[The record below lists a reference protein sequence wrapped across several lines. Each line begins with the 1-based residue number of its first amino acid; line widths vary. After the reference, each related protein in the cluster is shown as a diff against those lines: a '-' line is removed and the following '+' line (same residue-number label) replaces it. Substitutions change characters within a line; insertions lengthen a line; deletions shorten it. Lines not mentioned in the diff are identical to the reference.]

1 MDAFIISSLPS
12 LCWRHCKWQG
22 PFAPRTLLRFIA
34 TTDPA
39 ATLSPSAD
47 FPVSPVIRP
56 TLLRRFLAGTRR
68 VSPVAQYVLVTVLSL
83 SPRRGGDAASVRFRH
98 PMLPSPY
105 GSRLGP
111 RIFAFRGHITFT
123 VVTAR
128 QLVVSPGETLSIG
141 FRILISRHPAIQTT
155 GRLTFAPAG
164 LRPAEH
170 TSLNWTHFRT
180 AGFPQYGWKVG
191 FPSGA
196 FLDRRQ
202 LKPAPG
208 IRCPP
213 SSLPPLFV
221 HLGVIAVIPH
231 CVGPQTRLRT
241 AMEGYY
247 SSTPGVLARVR
258 VIVSRSVITY
268 ATPSVPLMGTPR
280 FHRKAAYTR
289 CLRCAGAPRRPTSGS
304 GLSLL
309 IPS

>member
-1 MDAFIISSLPS
+1 MLAPSDISVFSGFQTCGILLFRTRAESAFGEQEVKDSADLKLDWLLKCKIEELIASVLPMSAKNCEQIVRSGRIEARTGLRMMPTFPRSSLS
-12 LCWRHCKWQG
+12 
-22 PFAPRTLLRFIA
+22 
-34 TTDPA
+34 
-39 ATLSPSAD
+39 
-47 FPVSPVIRP
+47 
-56 TLLRRFLAGTRR
+56 
-68 VSPVAQYVLVTVLSL
+68 
-83 SPRRGGDAASVRFRH
+83 
-98 PMLPSPY
+98 
-105 GSRLGP
+105 
-111 RIFAFRGHITFT
+111 
-123 VVTAR
+123 
-128 QLVVSPGETLSIG
+128 
-141 FRILISRHPAIQTT
+141 
-155 GRLTFAPAG
+155 
-164 LRPAEH
+164 
-170 TSLNWTHFRT
+170 FRT

-208 IRCPP
+208 MRCPP
-213 SSLPPLFV
+213 SSLHPPFV
-221 HLGVIAVIPH
+221 HLGVNAVIPH

-268 ATPSVPLMGTPR
+268 ATPSVPLVGTPR

>member
-1 MDAFIISSLPS
+1 MMPTFPRSSLS
-12 LCWRHCKWQG
+12 C
-22 PFAPRTLLRFIA
+22 
-34 TTDPA
+34 
-39 ATLSPSAD
+39 
-47 FPVSPVIRP
+47 
-56 TLLRRFLAGTRR
+56 RR
-68 VSPVAQYVLVTVLSL
+68 
-83 SPRRGGDAASVRFRH
+83 
-98 PMLPSPY
+98 
-105 GSRLGP
+105 
-111 RIFAFRGHITFT
+111 
-123 VVTAR
+123 
-128 QLVVSPGETLSIG
+128 
-141 FRILISRHPAIQTT
+141 
-155 GRLTFAPAG
+155 
-164 LRPAEH
+164 
-170 TSLNWTHFRT
+170 

-191 FPSGA
+191 FPSGV

-268 ATPSVPLMGTPR
+268 ATPSVPLMRTPR
-280 FHRKAAYTR
+280 FHRTAAYTR

-309 IPS
+309 IPPSHAVLYHL

>member
-1 MDAFIISSLPS
+1 MPTFPRSSLS
-12 LCWRHCKWQG
+12 
-22 PFAPRTLLRFIA
+22 
-34 TTDPA
+34 
-39 ATLSPSAD
+39 
-47 FPVSPVIRP
+47 
-56 TLLRRFLAGTRR
+56 
-68 VSPVAQYVLVTVLSL
+68 
-83 SPRRGGDAASVRFRH
+83 
-98 PMLPSPY
+98 
-105 GSRLGP
+105 
-111 RIFAFRGHITFT
+111 
-123 VVTAR
+123 
-128 QLVVSPGETLSIG
+128 
-141 FRILISRHPAIQTT
+141 
-155 GRLTFAPAG
+155 
-164 LRPAEH
+164 
-170 TSLNWTHFRT
+170 FRT

-289 CLRCAGAPRRPTSGS
+289 CLRCAGAPRRPTERFRAFAAHSF
-304 GLSLL
+304 LTCRPL
-309 IPS
+309 

>member
-1 MDAFIISSLPS
+1 MPHRS
-12 LCWRHCKWQG
+12 
-22 PFAPRTLLRFIA
+22 
-34 TTDPA
+34 
-39 ATLSPSAD
+39 D
-47 FPVSPVIRP
+47 FGTPCCLRP
-56 TLLRRFLAGTRR
+56 TEAG
-68 VSPVAQYVLVTVLSL
+68 SAL
-83 SPRRGGDAASVRFRH
+83 
-98 PMLPSPY
+98 
-105 GSRLGP
+105 GSTP
-111 RIFAFRGHITFT
+111 FEATFTFT
-123 VVTAR
+123 VITAR
-128 QLVVSPGETLSIG
+128 QLVVSPRETLSIG
-141 FRILISRHPAIQTT
+141 FRILISLHPAIQTT

-164 LRPAEH
+164 LPPAEH

-180 AGFPQYGWKVG
+180 AGFPQYGWKAG

-196 FLDRRQ
+196 FLDDQR

-268 ATPSVPLMGTPR
+268 ATPSVPLVGTPR